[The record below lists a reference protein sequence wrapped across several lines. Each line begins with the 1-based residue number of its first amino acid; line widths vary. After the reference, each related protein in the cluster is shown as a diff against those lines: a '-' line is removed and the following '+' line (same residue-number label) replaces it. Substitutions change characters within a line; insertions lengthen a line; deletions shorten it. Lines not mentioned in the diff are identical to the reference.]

1 MAVVQFCDC
10 NSFDSLSLDFLYR
23 TRKNLKNPMS
33 IQFNPFN
40 ENLLERLS
48 LHENKFLFVI
58 KCSIIIPLCN
68 AIKCHEY
75 VSCH

>member
-1 MAVVQFCDC
+1 MVVVQFCDC

-23 TRKNLKNPMS
+23 TRKNLKDPMS

-48 LHENKFLFVI
+48 LHKNKFFFL
-58 KCSIIIPLCN
+58 
-68 AIKCHEY
+68 
-75 VSCH
+75 